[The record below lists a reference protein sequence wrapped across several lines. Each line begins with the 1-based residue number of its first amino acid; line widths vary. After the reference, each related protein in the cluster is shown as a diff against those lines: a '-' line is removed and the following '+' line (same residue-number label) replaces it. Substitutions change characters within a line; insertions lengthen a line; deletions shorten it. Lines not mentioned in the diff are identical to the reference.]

1 MTYLTTLRKMAR
13 NKSTTDVKIEQLCRE
28 VKELRTEVQSLT
40 KTVSFGKG
48 AVWVL
53 ILLGSIVGGA
63 YNFIVGK

>member
-13 NKSTTDVKIEQLCRE
+13 SKSTTDVKIEQLCKE

>member
-1 MTYLTTLRKMAR
+1 MAR
-13 NKSTTDVKIEQLCRE
+13 SKSTTDVKIEQLCKE

>member
-13 NKSTTDVKIEQLCRE
+13 KTTTDVKIEQLCKE

-63 YNFIVGK
+63 YNYIVGK

>member
-1 MTYLTTLRKMAR
+1 MTCLITLRKMAR
-13 NKSTTDVKIEQLCRE
+13 SKSTTDVKIEQLCRE

>member
-1 MTYLTTLRKMAR
+1 MTYLITLRKMAR
-13 NKSTTDVKIEQLCRE
+13 SKSTTDVKIEQLCKE

-53 ILLGSIVGGA
+53 ILLGSIAGGI
-63 YNFIVGK
+63 YNFIAGR

>member
-1 MTYLTTLRKMAR
+1 MTCLITLRKMAR
-13 NKSTTDVKIEQLCRE
+13 SKSTTDVKIEQLCRE

-63 YNFIVGK
+63 YNYIIGK

>member
-1 MTYLTTLRKMAR
+1 MTCLITLRKMAKS
-13 NKSTTDVKIEQLCRE
+13 KSTTDVKIEQLCKE

>member
-1 MTYLTTLRKMAR
+1 MTYLITLRKMAR
-13 NKSTTDVKIEQLCRE
+13 SKSTTDVKIEQLCKE

>member
-1 MTYLTTLRKMAR
+1 MTCLITLRKMAR
-13 NKSTTDVKIEQLCRE
+13 SKSTTDVKIEQLCKE